1 MEDFNEF
8 SKNYGASDEEGDVFK
23 KVSDIAKKFDGKGTD
38 DLLKAIYD
46 ETLKGKRAG
55 TLSNDDIDRFAMMIS
70 PMLDDKKRKLLE
82 KVVRELKKI

>member
-8 SKNYGASDEEGDVFK
+8 SKRYDGGEQEGDVFK
-23 KVSDIAKKFDGKGTD
+23 RVSDIARKFDGKGTNE
-38 DLLKAIYD
+38 LLKAIYD

-55 TLSNDDIDRFAMMIS
+55 TLSNDDIDRFALMIS
-70 PMLDDKKRKLLE
+70 PMLDEKKKKILE

>member
-8 SKNYGASDEEGDVFK
+8 SKNYGASDDGDVFK
-23 KVSDIAKKFDGKGTD
+23 KVSDIARKFDGKGTD
-38 DLLKAIYD
+38 DLLKAIYE

>member
-8 SKNYGASDEEGDVFK
+8 SKNYGAKGDEGDVFK
-23 KVSDIAKKFDGKGTD
+23 KVSDIARKFDGKGTD

-55 TLSNDDIDRFAMMIS
+55 TLTNDDIDRFAMMIS